1 MKRIE
6 DRWGKP
12 LWKVTFR
19 PKRRALPERVDFA
32 VVGGGF
38 AGLSAAAHL
47 ARMIGARMIGAR
59 MARGKSVLLLE
70 ASELGAGASG
80 RTGGLALADSA
91 AGKLRGLGNVLA
103 GYRKILRQMG
113 VRNAVTLRGVWEL
126 GRGGEALDPKDKNV
140 RPMKNSAIAWNDSG
154 RLGVVRSVPGGMA
167 DPGRVVA
174 GLARAAERAGAQIAE
189 DAEVCG
195 IDFGD
200 ALRLKVREL
209 VGRKMRTKI
218 VVAEKV
224 LFTTNAGSLDL
235 TALQSE
241 AQPKLTFAVATEA
254 LTRRQISELGLASG
268 RAFYTLDL
276 PYLWGRLAKGRR
288 IVLGSGLVPDFRTRA
303 GQQRTRAGRSSP
315 WGFMTRFDVRKGQ
328 AAARVRWLEKRVRA
342 LHPVLRNVRITH
354 RWGGPIAFTKDF
366 RPVFRRH
373 PRSPRVLILG
383 AFAGH
388 GVALSVYLGRWAA
401 QALLGK
407 RKLPRWKA
415 PRHG

>member
-1 MKRIE
+1 MKRTE

-47 ARMIGARMIGAR
+47 ARMTH
-59 MARGKSVLLLE
+59 GKSVLLLE

-103 GYRKILRQMG
+103 GYQKILRQMG
-113 VRNAVTLRGVWEL
+113 VRNALTLPGVWEL

-140 RPMKNSAIAWNDSG
+140 QPMKNSAIAWNDSG
-154 RLGVVRSVPGGMA
+154 RLGVVRSVSGGMA

-195 IDFGD
+195 IEFGD
-200 ALRLKVREL
+200 ALRLKVRER
-209 VGRKMRTKI
+209 VGRKMRMKI

-254 LTRRQISELGLASG
+254 LTRGQISELGLASG
-268 RAFYTLDL
+268 RPFYTLDL
-276 PYLWGRLAKGRR
+276 PYVWGRLAKGRR
-288 IVLGSGLVPDFRTRA
+288 IVFGSGLVPDF
-303 GQQRTRAGRSSP
+303 RTRAGRSSP

-328 AAARVRWLEKRVRA
+328 AAARVGWLEKRVRA

-354 RWGGPIAFTKDF
+354 RWGGPIVFTKDF

-407 RKLPRWKA
+407 RKLPQWKA
-415 PRHG
+415 PQRG